1 MQFVCKFYLQL
12 FYQPALCSLF
22 VNSACS
28 FSINLCYGP
37 KMAPDCALHFNPRFN
52 QNCIVRNAMQSGSWG
67 FEERD
72 GGLPFAK
79 GQLFEI
85 IIMTTASSY
94 QVCVIVLLCCLSS
107 QNT

>member
-1 MQFVCKFYLQL
+1 
-12 FYQPALCSLF
+12 
-22 VNSACS
+22 
-28 FSINLCYGP
+28 
-37 KMAPDCALHFNPRFN
+37 MAPDCALHFNPRFN
-52 QNCIVRNAMQSGSWG
+52 QNCIVRNTMQSGSWG

-94 QVCVIVLLCCLSS
+94 QVCVIVLSQQSEYLVVIRSKQAATRFASLLCLSS